1 MSVWG
6 PRRSCERSEGL
17 KVAVKAVKGSV
28 GVSVRWSLNQNF
40 SNILINLLPPSLP
53 NIPQIYPHIRKLKF
67 LLYFPNIEDY
77 LYSKSS
83 LYLLWQ
89 QYTF

>member
-17 KVAVKAVKGSV
+17 KVAVKAVKDDWRGSV
-28 GVSVRWSLNQNF
+28 WRSLNQNF

-53 NIPQIYPHIRKLKF
+53 SIPQIYP
-67 LLYFPNIEDY
+67 
-77 LYSKSS
+77 
-83 LYLLWQ
+83 Q
-89 QYTF
+89 